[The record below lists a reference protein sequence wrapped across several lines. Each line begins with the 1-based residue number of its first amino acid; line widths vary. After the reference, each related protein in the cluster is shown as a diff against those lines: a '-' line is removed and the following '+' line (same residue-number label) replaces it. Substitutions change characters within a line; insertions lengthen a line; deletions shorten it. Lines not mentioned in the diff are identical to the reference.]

1 MTAARPRI
9 IYLTHW
15 RFPSEKTM
23 TPLILKTCE
32 GFVREG
38 YEVELWIPNR
48 RNIDSGNSDLFE
60 RYGIRERFEIR
71 RLPTLDAMH
80 VLGSVGFLFMV
91 ASFNVSAFLALRGR
105 NDVIVY
111 AHDLRDVIVPSLR
124 RLPLYVEIHDFY
136 ESSLRFLN
144 AFVLKR
150 CTGLI
155 VTNTLKMERLSKR
168 YGFPHE
174 RMIHQPNAVDYA
186 FFAAAPIK
194 EETRRILGLPQ
205 DRRLVIYTGHLFSWK
220 GVDTLA
226 EAVAYLPEDTDVYF
240 VGGTEHDRVRLKT
253 FVQERKLPRIVFV
266 EHQPHDRMPLW
277 QGAADVLI
285 LPNTAKE
292 EASRLETS
300 PVKLFEYLS
309 SGHPAVV
316 SDLPSIRDVVSD
328 REVFFFE
335 PDDAIALARTICAVL
350 ASPEEAKVRSE
361 AAQAL
366 ARRHSW
372 ESRSGAIAAF
382 IGERTS

>member
-1 MTAARPRI
+1 MTAGRPRI

-48 RNIDSGNSDLFE
+48 HNADSNNTDLFE
-60 RYGIRERFEIR
+60 RYGIRERFKVR
-71 RLPTLDAMH
+71 RLPVMDAMH
-80 VLGSVGFLFMV
+80 ILGSVGFLLMV
-91 ASFNVSAFLALRGR
+91 ASFNISVFLALRNR
-105 NDVIVY
+105 DDVILY

-136 ESSLRFLN
+136 ESSFRFLN
-144 AFVLKR
+144 AAVLKR

-155 VTNTLKMERLSKR
+155 VTNTIKMERLVQR
-168 YGFPHE
+168 YGFPRD

-186 FFAAAPIK
+186 FFATALSR
-194 EETRRILGLPQ
+194 EEARRMLDLPQ
-205 DRRLVIYTGHLFSWK
+205 NRRLIMYTGHLFSWK

-226 EAVAYLPEDTDVYF
+226 EAAAYLPEDTDIYF
-240 VGGTEHDRVRLKT
+240 VGGTEHDRTRLAAFVR
-253 FVQERKLPRIVFV
+253 ERKLSRIVFV
-266 EHQPHDRMPLW
+266 EHQPHDRIPLW
-277 QGAADVLI
+277 QGAADVLV

-292 EASRLETS
+292 EASRFETS

-309 SGHPAVV
+309 SGRPAVV

-328 REVFFFE
+328 REVFFFG
-335 PDDAIALARTICAVL
+335 PDDAIALAKTIGAVL
-350 ASPEEAKVRSE
+350 QDPEETAKRVE
-361 AAQAL
+361 AAQML
-366 ARRHSW
+366 AQRHSW
-372 ESRSGAIAAF
+372 ESRSQAITTF
-382 IGERTS
+382 IGERTR